1 MKFSFEEEKNGKLS
15 FLHVEVSQEGNKFA
29 TTVYRKPTISNV
41 YTHFDSFL
49 PTTYKFSMIYTLVF
63 RCFSICSNWTNFHNE
78 LVFLKDTFFKNEYPI
93 SFIDKCFK
101 TFLDQLYLKRP
112 QVLIAEKKTLTLVLN
127 FLGKLSL
134 QTRTKLQKVLKRT
147 LSCSKIQI
155 VFKNQINLSN
165 LFHFKDH
172 LPYNLMSCDVYK
184 FQCGRCNA
192 SYYGETDR
200 HLKIWLGEHIG
211 ISPLTF
217 EKVKPSAESLIRD
230 HLLFYNHDPSF
241 DDFTILAQGANKFL
255 LEIKESLLIKRDKPI
270 INKNISSAPLFLFD
284 KV

>member
-1 MKFSFEEEKNGKLS
+1 MGSPLGPSLVNSFLCDKFKPVYYGRYVDNIFVLFKPCDYLIRFKDHLNKCHPNMKFSFEEEKNGKLS
-15 FLHVEVSQEGNKFA
+15 FLDVEVSRKGNKFA
-29 TTVYRKPTISNV
+29 TTVCPKPTFSGVDN
-41 YTHFDSFL
+41 HFDNFL
-49 PTTYKFSMIYTLVF
+49 PTTYKFSMIYNLVF

-78 LVFLKDTFFKNEYPI
+78 LVFLKDIFFKNGYPI

-165 LFHFKDH
+165 VFRFNDR
-172 LPYNLMSCDVYK
+172 LPYFLWCINFNVEDAMLPIV
-184 FQCGRCNA
+184 
-192 SYYGETDR
+192 
-200 HLKIWLGEHIG
+200 
-211 ISPLTF
+211 
-217 EKVKPSAESLIRD
+217 VKLPG
-230 HLLFYNHDPSF
+230 
-241 DDFTILAQGANKFL
+241 T
-255 LEIKESLLIKRDKPI
+255 
-270 INKNISSAPLFLFD
+270 
-284 KV
+284 

>member
-1 MKFSFEEEKNGKLS
+1 MSR
-15 FLHVEVSQEGNKFA
+15 EGNKYA
-29 TTVYRKPTISNV
+29 TTVYGKPTFSGV

-78 LVFLKDTFFKNEYPI
+78 LVFLKDIFFKNGYPI
-93 SFIDKCFK
+93 SFIDKFFK
-101 TFLDQLYLKRP
+101 TFLD
-112 QVLIAEKKTLTLVLN
+112 LT

-165 LFHFKDH
+165 LFHLKDH
-172 LPYNLMSCDVYK
+172 LSYDLMSCAVYR
-184 FQCGRCNA
+184 FQCEICNA

-200 HLKIWLGEHIG
+200 LLKIRSGEHIG
-211 ISPLTF
+211 I
-217 EKVKPSAESLIRD
+217 
-230 HLLFYNHDPSF
+230 
-241 DDFTILAQGANKFL
+241 FL
-255 LEIKESLLIKRDKPI
+255 LKKLYI
-270 INKNISSAPLFLFD
+270 
-284 KV
+284 